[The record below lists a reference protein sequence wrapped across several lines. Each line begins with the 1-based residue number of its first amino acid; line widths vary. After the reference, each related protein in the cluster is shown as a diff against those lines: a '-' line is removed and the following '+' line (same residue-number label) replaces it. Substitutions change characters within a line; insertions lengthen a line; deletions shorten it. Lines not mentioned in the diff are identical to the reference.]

1 MKVLTKITNRLTA
14 TSVIIIAFSIR
25 LTNVGE
31 KVILTGDLEFVPM
44 VCSVLIIFQRF
55 APIFK

>member
-1 MKVLTKITNRLTA
+1 MKVLSIIKINRLTV
-14 TSVIIIAFSIR
+14 TSVMTIAFSIR

-44 VCSVLIIFQRF
+44 VCSV
-55 APIFK
+55 